1 MIRLFSGR
9 EIGDIKPIEFYR
21 TETSRRVSNLQ
32 LSVTKD
38 VEKIFAGAIN
48 SLDLDLVERR

>member
-38 VEKIFAGAIN
+38 VEKIFAGTIN